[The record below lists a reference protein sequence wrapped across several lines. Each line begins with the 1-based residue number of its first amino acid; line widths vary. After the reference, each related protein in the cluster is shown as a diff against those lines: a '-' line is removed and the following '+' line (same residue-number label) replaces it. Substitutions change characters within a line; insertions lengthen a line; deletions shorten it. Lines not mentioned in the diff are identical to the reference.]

1 VHRESLDPAALGLA
15 VRRDSADV
23 SATTPAADL
32 LVARPGG
39 LAEWCGDRLQALA
52 PWAAA
57 VIVAV
62 VGWIAVAATIIAIG
76 ILLVEVLVPGA
87 VGSWDISVVRTFVE
101 HRTDPLT
108 DASWVGSGFAETLT
122 VVTAGVVLTGV
133 LLVKRAWALVGVVV
147 LGLVMEITVYM
158 AVTAVVH
165 RQRPFVEQ
173 LEQRRQGASFPSGHT
188 AAAVV
193 LYSSIAIVATVLA
206 TSARPLT
213 TRVAWAAVVVVP
225 VVVALSRIYRGM
237 HHPTDAI
244 AGFLMGA
251 GCVVVALLAVRTA
264 GVVAEHRS
272 QR

>member
-1 VHRESLDPAALGLA
+1 
-15 VRRDSADV
+15 
-23 SATTPAADL
+23 
-32 LVARPGG
+32 
-39 LAEWCGDRLQALA
+39 
-52 PWAAA
+52 
-57 VIVAV
+57 
-62 VGWIAVAATIIAIG
+62 
-76 ILLVEVLVPGA
+76 
-87 VGSWDISVVRTFVE
+87 
-101 HRTDPLT
+101 
-108 DASWVGSGFAETLT
+108 
-122 VVTAGVVLTGV
+122 
-133 LLVKRAWALVGVVV
+133 
-147 LGLVMEITVYM
+147 M